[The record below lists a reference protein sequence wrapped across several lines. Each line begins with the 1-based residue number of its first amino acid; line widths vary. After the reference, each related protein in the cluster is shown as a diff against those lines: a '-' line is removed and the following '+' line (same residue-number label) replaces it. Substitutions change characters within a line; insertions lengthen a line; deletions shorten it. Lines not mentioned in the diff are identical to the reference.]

1 MPHRLDCGL
10 LHHAFRGRRG
20 RSVGRSVGD
29 DDGGLDDITRC
40 HSLSECLVC
49 FTLRQLLVLLPVGC
63 RVESLCGRWLTGH
76 GWLAKA
82 CRGLCGRTRK
92 GGGRGRTAQ
101 VAPRTTDDQAH
112 CVRGRSILGRLSQL
126 PSMWS
131 WKEEL
136 SASFSHNH
144 ANLPLLS
151 TASTTVQSGH
161 YQQVAATAAILV
173 EIKSSLEW
181 VQGIWD
187 WLFSADRLVICVR
200 RGLTRPFPFFLVAN
214 CEPGCGL
221 IIKVRPWKVAD
232 TLVKKSK
239 LAGCPWQINEH
250 VLLLL

>member
-20 RSVGRSVGD
+20 RSVG
-29 DDGGLDDITRC
+29 DDITRC

-49 FTLRQLLVLLPVGC
+49 FTLRQLLLLLPVGC
-63 RVESLCGRWLTGH
+63 RVESLWPLAYWS
-76 GWLAKA
+76 WLA
-82 CRGLCGRTRK
+82 RK
-92 GGGRGRTAQ
+92 GLLRLMRPHQERGWKREDGTSSPTHYRRPGAG
-101 VAPRTTDDQAH
+101 T
-112 CVRGRSILGRLSQL
+112 VRGRSILGRLSQL

-151 TASTTVQSGH
+151 TASSTVQSGH

-200 RGLTRPFPFFLVAN
+200 RLTRPFPFF
-214 CEPGCGL
+214 
-221 IIKVRPWKVAD
+221 
-232 TLVKKSK
+232 
-239 LAGCPWQINEH
+239 
-250 VLLLL
+250 

>member
-20 RSVGRSVGD
+20 RSVGRRRHHALPFTQWVS
-29 DDGGLDDITRC
+29 GLLYSKAAAASAAC
-40 HSLSECLVC
+40 WLSCRKLMAAG
-49 FTLRQLLVLLPVGC
+49 LLVMAGLL
-63 RVESLCGRWLTGH
+63 
-76 GWLAKA
+76 A
-82 CRGLCGRTRK
+82 RK
-92 GGGRGRTAQ
+92 GLVRLMRPHQERGWKREDGTSSPTHYRRPGAG
-101 VAPRTTDDQAH
+101 T
-112 CVRGRSILGRLSQL
+112 VRGRSILGRLSQL

-200 RGLTRPFPFFLVAN
+200 RLTRPFPFFLVAN

>member
-20 RSVGRSVGD
+20 RSVG
-29 DDGGLDDITRC
+29 DDITRC

-49 FTLRQLLVLLPVGC
+49 FTLRQLLLLLPVGC
-63 RVESLCGRWLTGH
+63 RVESLWPLAYWSWLAC
-76 GWLAKA
+76 WLAKA
-82 CRGLCGRTRK
+82 CWGLCGRTRK

-101 VAPRTTDDQAH
+101 VAPRTTERRPGAGT
-112 CVRGRSILGRLSQL
+112 VRGRSILGRLSQL

-200 RGLTRPFPFFLVAN
+200 RLTRPFPFFLVAN